1 MLRNALL
8 PTITVIATQLGYLIG
23 GLVVVE
29 MIFNYKGIGRLIL
42 TAATRPGHPDA
53 ARPACW

>member
-1 MLRNALL
+1 MRNALL

-29 MIFNYKGIGRLIL
+29 LLFNYHGIGRLIL
-42 TAATRPGHPDA
+42 HRGDQPRHRRCW
-53 ARPACW
+53 RPACW

>member
-1 MLRNALL
+1 MRNALL

-29 MIFNYKGIGRLIL
+29 IIFNYQGIGR
-42 TAATRPGHPDA
+42 ADPDRGA
-53 ARPACW
+53 EPRHARCWRPACW